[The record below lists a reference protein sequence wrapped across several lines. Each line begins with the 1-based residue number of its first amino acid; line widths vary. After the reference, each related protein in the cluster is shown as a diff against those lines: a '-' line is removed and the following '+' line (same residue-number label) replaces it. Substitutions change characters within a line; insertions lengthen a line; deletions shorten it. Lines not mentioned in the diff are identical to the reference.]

1 MSIVATDLIFYS
13 SASVPTDDASTTGGA
28 IDQTMRV
35 GGTQLSAAAKLA
47 FVSDGADTRNV
58 DIVGRLASGAVASE
72 TVVLN
77 GATEVLSTNTYER
90 FLSVKAQTTSATRT
104 VTVKQGSGG
113 TTVSTIPPNEKGFHI
128 QFQKSTSA
136 ASIQTRYEK
145 QFGLN
150 NNGTNS
156 LLGANVTLT
165 ADPQAVI
172 QIGLATAVNDTGSV
186 ANRTTAPAGVTFVD
200 DGVAQ
205 NVPGTDLAAGAK
217 IGVWVQQTLAAN
229 AVAARSTFT
238 LQLAGST
245 T

>member
-1 MSIVATDLIFYS
+1 MSIVAADLIFYS
-13 SASVPTDDASTTGGA
+13 CASVPTDDVSTAGGA
-28 IDQTMRV
+28 IDNTMRV
-35 GGTQLSAAAKLA
+35 ALTQFTAAAKLSLTSSA
-47 FVSDGADTRNV
+47 ADVRTVNV
-58 DIVGRLASGAVASE
+58 VGRLASGVVASE
-72 TVVLN
+72 AMTLN
-77 GATEVLSTNTYER
+77 GVTEVLSTNTYER
-90 FLSVKAQTTSATRT
+90 LLSVAATTTNANT
-104 VTVKQGSGG
+104 VTLKQGTGG
-113 TTVSTIPPNEKGFHI
+113 TTVATIPPNEKGVHI

-150 NNGTNS
+150 SNGTNA

-172 QIGLATAVNDTGSV
+172 QIGLATAVNDTGTV
-186 ANRTTAPAGVTFVD
+186 TNRTTAPAGVTFVD

-205 NVPGTDLAAGAK
+205 NVPGTDLAAGSK

-229 AVAARSTFT
+229 AVAAKSTFT
-238 LQLAGST
+238 IQIAGGT